1 MAQGL
6 INNGVSVSKSF
17 SPNEYQLLADYTVS
31 GSAITSFTFG
41 TLLAPLRINADE
53 EVVLVAT
60 IDGTAFNNVS
70 IYFNGNTTGTNYY
83 NQLLSASNTSVSGL
97 RTNSSYALWTS
108 LNCVSLINI
117 KLTNNG
123 YIVWQSN
130 NERYFS
136 TSNVDLINIY
146 GTSTF
151 TTSQITSLTITHASA
166 NGIGIGSRFQLYKVK
181 GQVQQTWATT

>member
-6 INNGVSVSKSF
+6 INNGVSVTKSF
-17 SPNEYQLLADYTVS
+17 SPNEYELLADYTVS
-31 GSAITSFTFG
+31 GSAITSYTFSG
-41 TLLAPLRINADE
+41 LNINADE

-108 LNCVSLINI
+108 LNCFSLINI

-130 NERYFS
+130 TERYFS
-136 TSNVDLINIY
+136 TSNIDLINIY

-181 GQVQQTWATT
+181 GTVQQTWATT